1 MKLFGN
7 RKPNTLE
14 ISPPDAHAAIGAGS
28 AILVDVREISEWVEG
43 HIPSTHHIPL
53 QTLPLRIGELPRDR
67 TVLVICRSGNRS
79 LSAARY
85 LQEQGFDTRSIAGG
99 IGVWA
104 THGLP
109 VTR

>member
-1 MKLFGN
+1 MKLFGS
-7 RKPNTLE
+7 RKPNPLE
-14 ISPPDAHAAIGAGS
+14 VSPPAAHAALSDGS
-28 AILVDVREISEWVEG
+28 AILIDVREKSEWAQG
-43 HIPSTHHIPL
+43 HTPQTRHIPL
-53 QTLPLRIGELPRDR
+53 QTLPQHVDKLPRDR
-67 TVLVICRSGNRS
+67 AVLIICRSGNRS

-85 LQEQGFDTRSIAGG
+85 LQEQGFDARSVAGG